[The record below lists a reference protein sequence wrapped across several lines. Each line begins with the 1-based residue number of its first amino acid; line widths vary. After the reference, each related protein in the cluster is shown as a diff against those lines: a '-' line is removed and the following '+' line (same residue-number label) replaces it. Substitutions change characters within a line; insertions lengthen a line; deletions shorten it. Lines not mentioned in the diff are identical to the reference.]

1 MPDSGPAS
9 TNRRVAERLEEAAD
23 LLEQQGANP
32 FRVSAYRRAADTLAH
47 LSEDVGEIL
56 DAHGLD
62 GLVALPNV
70 GQGIARAIQE
80 MLREGRWRLLE
91 RLRGDLDPEKLFQT
105 IPTVGPDLA
114 KAIHE
119 TLHVD
124 SLEALEVATHD
135 GRVLA
140 VPGIGPRRAEV
151 IRNALAHRLGRRMR
165 SPGPG
170 GVRAGPTV
178 AEVLDVDREYRL
190 QSAAGALPTIA
201 PKRFNP
207 DAKAWLPILHT
218 ERGDWHFTALFS
230 NTALAHRLNR
240 TRDWVVV
247 YFYDDHHQEGQHTV
261 VTETRGSLAG
271 RRVVRGREKECRNLY
286 QNSTLPV
293 SNDP

>member
-1 MPDSGPAS
+1 MPGTELAG
-9 TNRRVAERLEEAAD
+9 TNRRVAERLQEAAD

-32 FRVSAYRRAADTLAH
+32 FRVSAYRRAADSLAN
-47 LSEDVGEIL
+47 LSEDLAKIL
-56 DAHGLD
+56 DEHGLD

-80 MLREGRWRLLE
+80 MLSQGRWRLLE
-91 RLRGDLDPEKLFQT
+91 RLRGNLDPEKLFQT
-105 IPTVGPDLA
+105 IPTVGPELA
-114 KAIHE
+114 RAIHE

-151 IRNALAHRLGRRMR
+151 IRNALAHRLGRRIR
-165 SPGPG
+165 SPGPE
-170 GVRAGPTV
+170 VRAGPTV
-178 AEVLDVDREYRL
+178 AQILEVDREYRH

-207 DAKAWLPILHT
+207 DGQAWLPILHT
-218 ERGDWHFTALFS
+218 ERGHWHFTALYS
-230 NTALAHRLNR
+230 NTALAHELNR

-247 YFYDDHHQEGQHTV
+247 YFYDDHHREGQHTV
-261 VTETRGSLAG
+261 VTETRGSMAG
-271 RRVVRGREKECRNLY
+271 RRVVRGREQECQSFYRS
-286 QNSTLPV
+286 STRSTPG
-293 SNDP
+293 NN